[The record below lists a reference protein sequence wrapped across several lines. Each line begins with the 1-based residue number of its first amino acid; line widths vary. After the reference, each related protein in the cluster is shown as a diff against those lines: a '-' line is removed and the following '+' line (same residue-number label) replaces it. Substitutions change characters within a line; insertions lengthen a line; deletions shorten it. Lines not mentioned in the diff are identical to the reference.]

1 MFQVATVIVA
11 MQEKYRQSATSTS
24 LEGVLP
30 RAVRSA
36 ELDGSLSSV
45 GRGWPVRTGVN
56 GPLMAHPEAWV
67 WALVRAS
74 SRLVRCS
81 RTAGTWRA
89 GDCKCG

>member
-30 RAVRSA
+30 RAARPA
-36 ELDGSLSSV
+36 ELGGSLSGV

-67 WALVRAS
+67 RA
-74 SRLVRCS
+74 
-81 RTAGTWRA
+81 
-89 GDCKCG
+89 